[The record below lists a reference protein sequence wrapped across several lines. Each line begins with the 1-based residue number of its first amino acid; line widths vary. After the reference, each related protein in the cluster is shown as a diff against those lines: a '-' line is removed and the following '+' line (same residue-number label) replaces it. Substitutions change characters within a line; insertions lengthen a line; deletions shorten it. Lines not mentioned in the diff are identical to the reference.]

1 MYDRTE
7 LLLSPLRVDFFIDTG
22 KYRIYNCYGRTHSR
36 YSFGNHMDA
45 VETAQQYF
53 YFILQKQS
61 VVLADY
67 IMPLPVDFNN
77 IIPDKLIK
85 LFWTMEE
92 LTGISEAPEVAAE
105 FGPALT
111 LSDETGPPAS
121 EASDSS

>member
-1 MYDRTE
+1 
-7 LLLSPLRVDFFIDTG
+7 
-22 KYRIYNCYGRTHSR
+22 
-36 YSFGNHMDA
+36 MDA

-53 YFILQKQS
+53 FYVLQLKS

-67 IMPLPVDFNN
+67 IMPIPIDFNN

-85 LFWTMEE
+85 LFWTTEE
-92 LTGISEAPEVAAE
+92 LSGISEPPEVAAE

-111 LSDETGPPAS
+111 FPDETGSTTS